1 MSVKQFARLVMLDF
15 LYGRCGRRWN
25 YCVLPSGLYQHTMAL
40 VQYTLLSGKKKKKGK
55 KNIYTMFNIS
65 KYFQVLSKTLKVI

>member
-1 MSVKQFARLVMLDF
+1 
-15 LYGRCGRRWN
+15 
-25 YCVLPSGLYQHTMAL
+25 MADVEGGGITVFCPVVCTNTQWL
-40 VQYTLLSGKKKKKGK
+40 WFNTLFCPEKKKKGK